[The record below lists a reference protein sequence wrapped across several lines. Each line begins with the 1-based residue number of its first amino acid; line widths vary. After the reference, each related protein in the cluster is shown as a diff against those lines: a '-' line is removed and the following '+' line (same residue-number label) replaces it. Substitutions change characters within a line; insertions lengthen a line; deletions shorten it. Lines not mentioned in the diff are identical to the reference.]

1 MKYLIQ
7 ISRIIIGSVF
17 VFSGFVKGVDPL
29 GSAYKFQ
36 DYFHAFGIGFFDPL
50 ALPLSVL
57 LCTAEFI
64 AGLSILTGFRIRYGI
79 YIVSI
84 MMLIFTPLTLVL
96 AISNPVSDCGCFG
109 DAVHL
114 TNWQTFWKNIILLV
128 PAIILFL
135 SAKRLHSVL
144 SPMQEWGAV
153 ILFTLLFVF
162 FCIINL
168 RYLPV
173 MDWLPYKKGVY
184 IPEKM
189 VVPEG
194 KSADIYETTFLYEK
208 DGVLKEFT
216 IENYPADDTTWH
228 FVDQKTVLVKK
239 GYEPPIH
246 DFSFM
251 TTENE
256 DITDRLLTDDSYTL
270 LMIVKKL
277 EKAKPELLEEGYER
291 GNYCLENGFNF
302 YILTSS
308 ASNEINKLMNG
319 FTICSGDEI
328 TLKSMVR
335 ADPGYMLLR
344 KGTIIGKWS
353 WRNLPAKEWFAGD
366 LSGKQIRALDNT
378 LGIVH
383 VITAALIVIIIYL
396 LWILNKFKKS
406 GIHNK

>member
-1 MKYLIQ
+1 MKYMRQ
-7 ISRIIIGSVF
+7 ISRIIIGLVF

-36 DYFHAFGIGFFDPL
+36 DYFHAFGIGFFDFL

-64 AGLSILTGFRIRYGI
+64 SGLSVLTGFRIRYGI
-79 YIVSI
+79 YIVFI
-84 MMLIFTPLTLVL
+84 LMLIFTPLTLVL

-135 SAKRLHSVL
+135 SVRKFQPVL
-144 SPMQEWGAV
+144 APVKEWVAV
-153 ILFTLLFVF
+153 ILFAFLFVF

-173 MDWLPYKKGVY
+173 MDFLPYKAGVY

-194 KSADIYETTFLYEK
+194 KSADVYETTFLYEK

-216 IENYPADDTTWH
+216 IDNYPADDTTWK
-228 FVDQKTVLVKK
+228 FVDQKSVLKKK

-251 TTENE
+251 TLENE
-256 DITDRLLTDDSYTL
+256 DITDRLLSDDSYTL

-277 EKAKPELLEEGYER
+277 EKAKPELLMKGYETVR
-291 GNYCLENGFNF
+291 FCIENGINF

-308 ASNEINKLMNG
+308 SSHEIKKFTNE
-319 FTICSGDEI
+319 FTICTGDEI

-335 ADPGYMLLR
+335 ADPGYMLIR
-344 KGTIIGKWS
+344 EGTIIGKWS
-353 WRNLPAKEWFAGD
+353 WRNLPEKEWFEGD
-366 LSGKQIRALDNT
+366 LAGKQIRAMDNT
-378 LGIVH
+378 ISIVTVIAAGLGG
-383 VITAALIVIIIYL
+383 LLIYL
-396 LWILNKFKKS
+396 LLILFTVKKFGNS
-406 GIHNK
+406 